1 MYQQSLSFIN
11 FISHNIDKVVF
22 GKALL
27 LNRCE
32 KFDASINYIEKNIV
46 KLDKNSSQYFQLSL
60 ILIMNLVQLERR
72 EEAKRIFEEL
82 STQHTHPLYPYLIR
96 LSNVFYSQFSDRI
109 KIVQSITERIFK
121 EQDSEFSGL
130 HAIYLAYLYAV
141 ERDVSRAEQSLITAR
156 DYFGESLVYNHM
168 ILHNEATIK
177 FYSGD
182 IDEAIPEL
190 LNSAKIT
197 AYDEYDRFAIYNN
210 LVVYYLL
217 KDRVGSLECQSI
229 VVELEE
235 LISKTSFKRF
245 LDKIYYNLYYYYQ
258 KMYNL
263 EKMEE
268 YKNKIEED
276 IIKNDYEMKLMYE
289 TSWKLPLNLN
299 DE

>member
-1 MYQQSLSFIN
+1 
-11 FISHNIDKVVF
+11 
-22 GKALL
+22 
-27 LNRCE
+27 
-32 KFDASINYIEKNIV
+32 
-46 KLDKNSSQYFQLSL
+46 
-60 ILIMNLVQLERR
+60 
-72 EEAKRIFEEL
+72 
-82 STQHTHPLYPYLIR
+82 
-96 LSNVFYSQFSDRI
+96 
-109 KIVQSITERIFK
+109 
-121 EQDSEFSGL
+121 
-130 HAIYLAYLYAV
+130 
-141 ERDVSRAEQSLITAR
+141 
-156 DYFGESLVYNHM
+156 M

-210 LVVYYLL
+210 LVVYYFL

-245 LDKIYYNLYYYYQ
+245 LDKIYYNLYHYYQ

>member
-1 MYQQSLSFIN
+1 
-11 FISHNIDKVVF
+11 
-22 GKALL
+22 
-27 LNRCE
+27 
-32 KFDASINYIEKNIV
+32 
-46 KLDKNSSQYFQLSL
+46 
-60 ILIMNLVQLERR
+60 
-72 EEAKRIFEEL
+72 
-82 STQHTHPLYPYLIR
+82 
-96 LSNVFYSQFSDRI
+96 
-109 KIVQSITERIFK
+109 
-121 EQDSEFSGL
+121 
-130 HAIYLAYLYAV
+130 
-141 ERDVSRAEQSLITAR
+141 
-156 DYFGESLVYNHM
+156 M

-182 IDEAIPEL
+182 IDESIPEL

-210 LVVYYLL
+210 LVVYYFL

-245 LDKIYYNLYYYYQ
+245 LDKIYYNLYHYYQ